1 MDSPRAEDP
10 KTLLRELRAR
20 NRILLAQAETL
31 RAALAEREEEI
42 VRLTRRLR
50 QSEGL

>member
-10 KTLLRELRAR
+10 ETLLRETR
-20 NRILLAQAETL
+20 